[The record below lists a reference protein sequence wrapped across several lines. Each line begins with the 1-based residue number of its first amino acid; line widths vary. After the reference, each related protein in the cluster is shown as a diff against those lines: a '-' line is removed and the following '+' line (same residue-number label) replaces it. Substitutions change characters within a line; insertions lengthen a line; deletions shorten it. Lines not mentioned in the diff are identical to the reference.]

1 MNQSSEKTAIF
12 AGGGS
17 LPAKVK
23 EACIKK
29 GRIPFVIGFDGQTDP
44 AITDFMTQMG
54 AAGAIIKKLK
64 DENVR
69 DIIFIG
75 GIKRPSFKNLKPD
88 LKGTKI
94 LAKIG
99 FKSLGD
105 DSLLKLIADELK
117 KEGFNLISAQ
127 DVLDDVLAP
136 QGVWTTTQPNEQ
148 DLSDIRRGEEVARS
162 LGLADVGQS
171 VVVQDGIVLAV
182 EAIEGTDALLDR
194 CAELVKTK
202 NSGVLVKLK
211 KPQQDERL
219 DLPTVGVVTMEK
231 IHAAGLKGLAV
242 KSGQTLV
249 VGLDDMIA
257 FANKHGL
264 YITGL

>member
-1 MNQSSEKTAIF
+1 MNNSVEKTAIF

-23 EACIKK
+23 QACIDK
-29 GRIPFVIGFDGQTDP
+29 GRVPFVVGFDGQTDP
-44 AITDFMTQMG
+44 SLTDFMTQLG

-64 DENVR
+64 DENVK

-75 GIKRPSFKNLKPD
+75 GIKRPSFKSLKPD

-105 DSLLKLIADELK
+105 DSLLKLISEELK

-136 QGVWTTTQPNEQ
+136 EGVWTKTQPNDQ
-148 DLSDIRRGEEVARS
+148 DWGDIRRGEEVARS

-182 EAIEGTDALLDR
+182 EAIEGTDALLNR
-194 CAELVKTK
+194 CADLVKSQ

-219 DLPTVGVVTMEK
+219 DLPTVGTVTIEK
-231 IHAAGLKGLAV
+231 IIAAGLKGLAV
-242 KSGQTLV
+242 KKNQTLV
-249 VGLDDMIA
+249 VGLDDMVEL
-257 FANKHGL
+257 ANKNGIFIIGL
-264 YITGL
+264 